1 MRIDRL
7 LVIILFCTLAMTQ
20 AGALAQHTKLDN
32 WQVSIDGGKSFQPIV
47 VPGTIEDQIQ
57 IDFDGVSIYQTSLPH
72 QALGIKQRLLLRF
85 AAVATHAKVFIDD
98 VFVTEH
104 LGGWTPFTVEITQCM
119 RKAKDDKP
127 LVLKVLVDEKVGH
140 NTQGFLPIVTNHFG
154 GIWQPVEMI
163 RTNESF
169 VFSDAISI
177 VPNLENNTISL
188 KVPVS
193 QKKGETNHFRLSVG
207 TFPKEKVHGVSTTE
221 AVGDL
226 IPAPSTSHVLG
237 QNSAEFEEV
246 EWSGTIES
254 PIPLQKWSPESPTRH
269 LLRIEMYR
277 NKSSVFPTDSARIVF
292 AARDFA
298 ASENSF
304 LLNGQ
309 PIGIRGV
316 LNWGYAP
323 PSVAPSL
330 DEKCMRQEIQFAK
343 DRGFNLMKFCLW
355 IPPKRYLEL
364 CDEMGMLAWIE
375 YPTWHPQLDQKHL
388 EELRREYA
396 EFFEFDRNHASV
408 VLRSLTCET
417 GPSADLEV
425 IRSLY
430 EQCKS
435 AIPGAVVE
443 DDSSW
448 ISWNRIHDFY
458 DDHPYGNN
466 HTWVATLDTLKKY
479 IAERTPKPLA
489 LGEAIAADT
498 WTTPTNKNLLEN
510 EKSLAHGPWAVA
522 DNQRWQKM
530 MVKLAKER
538 GRAFD
543 SDFLQPQSTHYGMLM
558 RKFQIETYH
567 REVPLGAYVVSVIRD
582 FPKASMGLIDYENN
596 PKHSPADWEFHGSS
610 MILLQTENDRRSFD
624 SGSKVP
630 VKLFLTGYASG
641 FAEGFE
647 VTAPKL
653 RLQLIDSNKQVV
665 FEADSGGVAAD
676 SMWQFQPDIQLP
688 EVDSPQRFLL
698 QVNLES
704 PRTSDVK
711 NSWPLWVFPIVEKK
725 RSVNVHSSAES
736 LLENLSLEKS
746 NSSGTKPDIFLTR
759 KFDSDVLKLL
769 KNGGR
774 VLMIPDGSEGSF
786 PTQDHWFLRG
796 SVVTLPGKQDEWHFP
811 FHVSINQKVNEQNM
825 FVELQHFDLAGPVV
839 PNIESILPLTDP
851 MVLLWDS
858 HDMREVKTHGLA
870 FRMDVGDGRLLVTT
884 LNHSGSTNSVGRWL
898 LDKWIAQIENELP
911 EPLPADVRASAL
923 ARLES
928 ELNRQILPLHDS
940 DWQFQPDPT
949 EQGVAGRWF
958 APELDD
964 SEWSKIR
971 VDRHWEGQGHKAL
984 DHWAWYRR
992 TVTIPN
998 DWKSPTTYLNFT
1010 GIDDYADIYVNG
1022 DKIGSV
1028 GDIGKKET
1036 AFEARLS
1043 LDVSR
1048 WVAPGKPLQVTVAV
1062 YDWFGAGGI
1071 FRPVTLSTEPLSA
1084 NPPILK

>member
-1 MRIDRL
+1 
-7 LVIILFCTLAMTQ
+7 
-20 AGALAQHTKLDN
+20 
-32 WQVSIDGGKSFQPIV
+32 
-47 VPGTIEDQIQ
+47 
-57 IDFDGVSIYQTSLPH
+57 
-72 QALGIKQRLLLRF
+72 
-85 AAVATHAKVFIDD
+85 
-98 VFVTEH
+98 
-104 LGGWTPFTVEITQCM
+104 
-119 RKAKDDKP
+119 
-127 LVLKVLVDEKVGH
+127 VLKVVVDEKVGH

-154 GIWQPVEMI
+154 GIWQPVEI
-163 RTNESF
+163 IKTNESF

-177 VPNLENNTISL
+177 VPNLENNTIFL

-193 QKKGETNHFRLSVG
+193 QKKGETHHFRLSVG
-207 TFPKEKVHGVSTTE
+207 TLPPRRELVKSISTSE
-221 AVGDL
+221 AVGNL
-226 IPAPSTSHVLG
+226 TPAPSKNHVLG
-237 QNSAEFEEV
+237 QDSTEFEEV

-254 PIPLQKWSPESPTRH
+254 PIQLQKWSPESPTRH

-277 NKSSVFPTDSARIVF
+277 SKSSMFFTDSAQMVF

-330 DEKCMRQEIQFAK
+330 NEKWMRQEIQFAK

-498 WTTPTNKNLLEN
+498 WTVPSVENLAYAKEN
-510 EKSLAHGPWAVA
+510 PAHGPWAVA
-522 DNQRWQKM
+522 DNKRWQKM
-530 MVKLAKER
+530 IASLANAR
-538 GRAFD
+538 GREFNEN
-543 SDFLQPQSTHYGMLM
+543 SLKRQSENYGMLM
-558 RKFQIETYH
+558 RKFQIEVFQ
-567 REVPLGAYVVSVIRD
+567 REAPHGAYVVSVIRD
-582 FPKASMGLIDYENN
+582 FPKASMGLIDYKNQ
-596 PKHSPADWEFHGSS
+596 PKHTAAEWKFHGAK

-624 SGSKVP
+624 SGSKAP
-630 VKLFLTGYASG
+630 VKLLLTGDGSVAAGQNS
-641 FAEGFE
+641 ENK
-647 VTAPKL
+647 TPIINL
-653 RLQLIDSNKQVV
+653 RLVDSAEQIV
-665 FEADSGGVAAD
+665 FEANPALAFTNARP
-676 SMWQFQPDIQLP
+676 MCQLEIP
-688 EVDSPQRFLL
+688 MPTVVSPQRFVI
-698 QVNLES
+698 QASSRDSSGNAV
-704 PRTSDVK
+704 R
-711 NSWPLWVFPIVEKK
+711 NSWPIWVFPSVDKR
-725 RSVNVHSSAES
+725 RSVTVHPSAASLVES
-736 LLENLSLEKS
+736 LRIE
-746 NSSGTKPDIFLTR
+746 SSGSKDLNSKIILTR
-759 KFDSDVLKLL
+759 KFDREILQSL
-769 KNGGR
+769 KNGAR

-786 PTQDHWFLRG
+786 PTQEHWFLRG
-796 SVVTLPGKQDEWHFP
+796 SVVTLPGKHDDWHVTINGT
-811 FHVSINQKVNEQNM
+811 VSNM
-825 FVELQHFDLAGPVV
+825 LEELQHFDLAGPVV

-884 LNHSGSTNSVGRWL
+884 LNHGGATNSVGRWL
-898 LDKWIAQIENELP
+898 LDKWIAQIENDLP
-911 EPLPADVRASAL
+911 EPMPADVRASAL
-923 ARLES
+923 TRLES

-940 DWQFQPDPT
+940 DWKFQPDPT
-949 EQGVAGRWF
+949 EQGVSGRWF
-958 APELDD
+958 APELND

-992 TVTIPN
+992 SVTIPN

-1022 DKIGSV
+1022 EKIGSV
-1028 GDIGKKET
+1028 GDIAKKET

-1048 WVAPGKPLQVTVAV
+1048 WVEPGKPLQITVAV